1 MKIDPRSHSP
11 IYLQIVD
18 GIRTAVAAGV
28 YLPGGAIPTLKAMSL
43 EAHVNPNTVQK
54 AYDELVRE
62 GVIYSQRGK
71 GLFVAEDGK
80 AAAQS
85 SAQTAVERALSEVV
99 RVGREQESQESVQRD
114 AGQAFARS
122 GGLPR
127 AGDACTRRADGW
139 AGPDGARGVSGRCAP
154 DRL

>member
-1 MKIDPRSHSP
+1 MAKIDTRSHIP

-28 YLPGGAIPTLKAMSL
+28 YLPGEAIPTLKAMSL

-54 AYDELVRE
+54 AYDELPRE

-85 SAQTAVERALSEVV
+85 SAQAA
-99 RVGREQESQESVQRD
+99 VQRIFSE
-114 AGQAFARS
+114 GVRS
-122 GGLPR
+122 GR
-127 AGDACTRRADGW
+127 A
-139 AGPDGARGVSGRCAP
+139 AGMSAREIRSLFAAALDESSNKGTEA
-154 DRL
+154 